1 LLFNI
6 CPKTIG
12 ILPNNYA
19 YLPFCVMI
27 MAIKLIGNKLESWVT
42 ALNFTKMHGLG
53 NDFIV
58 VAGAYKLPD
67 NASEL
72 AIRLC
77 NRFFGIGADGLVYIL
92 PSEIADYQM
101 RIINSDGSESE
112 QCGNAIRCVAKYIYE
127 HGMIDASVTDMSVE
141 TVGAGAQHVKLT
153 ITDGVVVAVRV
164 DMGAPILQ
172 GALVPTQLDQDQVLN
187 YPIEV
192 EGREFNFT
200 AVSMG
205 NPHCVIYVDD
215 ATTFDLTLWGPKLEH
230 HPMFPRRVN
239 VEFTTVKARN
249 AMDMRVWERG
259 AGPTLACGTGACASL
274 VASVLNGVS
283 DRAATVSLKGG
294 DLFIEWN
301 KEDGHVY
308 MTGPAEQVYEGIL
321 PI

>member
-1 LLFNI
+1 
-6 CPKTIG
+6 
-12 ILPNNYA
+12 
-19 YLPFCVMI
+19 M
-27 MAIKLIGNKLESWVT
+27 
-42 ALNFTKMHGLG
+42 NFTKMHGLG

-58 VAGAYKLPD
+58 VAGMSRLPD

-92 PSEIADYQM
+92 PSNIADYQM

-127 HGMIDASVTDMSVE
+127 HGMIEPSLTEMSIE

-153 ITDGVVVAVRV
+153 ISEGMVTAVRV
-164 DMGAPILQ
+164 DMGSPILQ
-172 GALVPTQLDQDQVLN
+172 GSLVPTLLDQDQVIN
-187 YPIEV
+187 HPIEV
-192 EGREFNFT
+192 DGRSFLFT

-205 NPHCVIYVDD
+205 NPHCVIYVED
-215 ATTFDLTLWGPKLEH
+215 ATQFDLGVWGPKLEH

-239 VEFTTVKARN
+239 VEFTTVKARD
-249 AMDMRVWERG
+249 AIDMRVWERG
-259 AGPTLACGTGACASL
+259 AGPTLACGTGACATL

-283 DRAATVSLKGG
+283 DRSATVSLKGG

-301 KEDGHVY
+301 EEDDHVY
-308 MTGPAEQVYEGIL
+308 MTGPAEQVYAGSL
-321 PI
+321 KL